1 MFTALRFVTLSV
13 LVVLG
18 GLQQAAPARKSTLI
32 DSTQLLKDLATL
44 SADDMQG
51 RQVGTAGGEK
61 ARAYVIQRFKDAG
74 LVAFG
79 DSFEAP
85 FTFDAGRGGAAGAPE
100 RKGVNVVGQIRGAR
114 QPNRVIVISAHYDH
128 IGVRNGEV
136 FNGADDNASGT
147 AALFALAQ
155 YFNENRPSATLVF
168 AAFDGEEAG
177 LRGARAFVAAPPVPK
192 ESIILNLNMDMI
204 GRDPDDKLFVVGT
217 FLEPFLKPYIAKVAS
232 TASIKLLMGHDNPA
246 EKGVEDWTA
255 DSDHKPFI
263 DAKIPALYF
272 GVEDFG
278 NHHKASDDYATMS
291 HDFYVRVVETM
302 IATVKAFDA
311 SADAI
316 AARK

>member
-1 MFTALRFVTLSV
+1 MISFARFIVIAA
-13 LVVLG
+13 VVAWSG
-18 GLQQAAPARKSTLI
+18 VQQAAPARQSKLI
-32 DSTQLLKDLATL
+32 DSTQLLKDLQTL

-51 RQVGTAGGEK
+51 RQVGTPGGEK
-61 ARAYVIQRFKDAG
+61 ARAYVVKRFTDSG
-74 LVAFG
+74 LVPFG
-79 DSFEAP
+79 SSLEVP
-85 FTFDAGRGGAAGAPE
+85 FTFAAGRGAAGAPAPE
-100 RKGVNVVGQIRGAR
+100 RKGVNVVGQIRGGVK
-114 QPNRVIVISAHYDH
+114 PDRVIVITAHYDH

-136 FNGADDNASGT
+136 HNGADDNASGT
-147 AALFALAQ
+147 AALFSLAH

-168 AAFDGEEAG
+168 VAFDAEEAG
-177 LRGARAFVAAPPVPK
+177 LRGARAFVASPPVPK
-192 ESIILNLNMDMI
+192 ESIILNVNMDMI

-217 FLEPFLKPYIAKVAS
+217 FLQPFLKPYIARIAA
-232 TASIKLLMGHDNPA
+232 TAPIKLLMGHDTPG
-246 EKGVEDWTA
+246 EKEDWTG

-272 GVEDFG
+272 GVEDFA

-302 IATVKAFDA
+302 IAAVKAFDA